1 MNHNLIFNKRTLIE
15 KEFALAQNKLELERL
30 ILDRKEYKKLVKNKE
45 LRMIVRNRI
54 TIKRLEIENMLFDI
68 KYNKETYLS

>member
-68 KYNKETYLS
+68 KYHKETYLS